1 MATPTSKPKLRLYN
15 HHPKA
20 KGAPLPLWRR
30 VAKHALPLVKAE
42 TTSADAPLLQVEEV
56 EISFV
61 TDEAIATVHGEFMD
75 DPTPTDVITF
85 HHGEILIS
93 LDTAKRQAAEHSQ
106 PWEKETALYV
116 IHGLLHLAGWDDRE
130 EEERKRMHAVQ
141 ERILGEVWEA

>member
-1 MATPTSKPKLRLYN
+1 MAKPKLRLYN

-20 KGAPLPLWRR
+20 RGAPLPLWRR
-30 VAKHALPLVKAE
+30 VARHALPLVKAE
-42 TTSADAPLLQVEEV
+42 ATSADAALLQVEEV

-61 TDEAIATVHGEFMD
+61 TDEAIAAVHGEFMD

-93 LDTAKRQAAEHSQ
+93 LDTAKRQAAEHQ
-106 PWEKETALYV
+106 VPWERETALYI

-130 EEERKRMHAVQ
+130 EAERKKMHEVQ
-141 ERILGEVWEA
+141 DRILSGVWEKAD

>member
-1 MATPTSKPKLRLYN
+1 MATLKPALRLYN
-15 HHPKA
+15 HHPEV
-20 KGAPLPLWRR
+20 KGAAAPLPRWRS
-30 VAKHALPLVKAE
+30 VATRALPKVKTEATAE
-42 TTSADAPLLQVEEV
+42 DAPLLELEEV
-56 EISFV
+56 EITFV
-61 TDEAIATVHGEFMD
+61 NDDAIAAVHGDFMN

-93 LDTAKRQAAEHSQ
+93 LDTAKRQAAEHGQ

-130 EEERKRMHAVQ
+130 EEERKQMHAIQ